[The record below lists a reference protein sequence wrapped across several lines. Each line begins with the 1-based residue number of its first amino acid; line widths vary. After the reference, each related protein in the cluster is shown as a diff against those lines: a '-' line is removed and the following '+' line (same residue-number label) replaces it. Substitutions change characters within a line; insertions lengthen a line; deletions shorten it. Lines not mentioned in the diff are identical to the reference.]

1 MFLQQGVGPASWPA
15 AAVHDTVAAIAR
27 EPAYLRS
34 LRETLLRRIVGFIS
48 RMFDDL
54 FDLFRASVTGRE
66 VTIALLVLLG
76 VLIVARLVVASQAAR
91 EDVTR
96 ADGGAQRGRSSDPWS
111 DAERLAASGRFTE
124 AAHALLA
131 ALLSAFAARGE
142 VRLHAS
148 KTAGDY
154 ARELLRRG
162 SPAQS
167 GFQAFRRR
175 YDRIIYGV
183 GECTA
188 EEYAALLHDARPLL
202 LEERAA

>member
-1 MFLQQGVGPASWPA
+1 
-15 AAVHDTVAAIAR
+15 
-27 EPAYLRS
+27 
-34 LRETLLRRIVGFIS
+34 
-48 RMFDDL
+48 
-54 FDLFRASVTGRE
+54 

-76 VLIVARLVVASQAAR
+76 VLIIARLVVAAREAR
-91 EDVTR
+91 EDVAR
-96 ADGGAQRGRSSDPWS
+96 AEGGARRGGSSDPWS
-111 DAERLAASGRFTE
+111 DAERLAASSRFTE
-124 AAHALLA
+124 AAHALFA
-131 ALLSAFAARGE
+131 ALLSSLAARGE

-162 SPAQS
+162 SPVQA

-183 GECTA
+183 GECSA

-202 LEERAA
+202 AVERAA